1 MERGRRAMD
10 MGYYRLRKRW
20 ARGMD
25 KGQWR
30 HRRVE
35 RMGYGKW
42 IRGNGSKGD
51 GNRHGKGIRNSG
63 SKVDGNGNW
72 KQGRKG
78 HANMGTRRMK
88 WRMDSG

>member
-1 MERGRRAMD
+1 MEG
-10 MGYYRLRKRW
+10 GKEW

-35 RMGYGKW
+35 RKGYGKW
-42 IRGNGSKGD
+42 IRGNGSNGK
-51 GNRHGKGIRNSG
+51 RHGKGKRSRG

-78 HANMGTRRMK
+78 HANMGKRRME
-88 WRMDSG
+88 